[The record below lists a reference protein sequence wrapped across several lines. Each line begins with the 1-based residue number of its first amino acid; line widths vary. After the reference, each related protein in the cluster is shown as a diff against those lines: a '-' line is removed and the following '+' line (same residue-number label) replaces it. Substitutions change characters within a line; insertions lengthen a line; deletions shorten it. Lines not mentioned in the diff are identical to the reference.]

1 MKVTHPRFGEVEVL
15 EESALFYRIEHPSHG
30 YLMWFP
36 KSDLAAAPEPKPKE
50 PKKARKPGKPR
61 EAKGETIDVVMEFS
75 APPRGVAAACE
86 EGFEHLASL
95 AENALS
101 HRILKGES
109 LWACVVEFGEPADA
123 AKFTAL
129 VQEQMGKPSKPV
141 TVSVKPL
148 VN

>member
-15 EESALFYRIEHPSHG
+15 EESALSYRIEHPSHG

-36 KSDLAAAPEPKPKE
+36 KSDLAAAPEPKP
-50 PKKARKPGKPR
+50 RKPGKPR
-61 EAKGETIDVVMEFS
+61 KAKGETIDVVMEFS

-101 HRILKGES
+101 HRILKGEL

-141 TVSVKPL
+141 TVSV
-148 VN
+148 